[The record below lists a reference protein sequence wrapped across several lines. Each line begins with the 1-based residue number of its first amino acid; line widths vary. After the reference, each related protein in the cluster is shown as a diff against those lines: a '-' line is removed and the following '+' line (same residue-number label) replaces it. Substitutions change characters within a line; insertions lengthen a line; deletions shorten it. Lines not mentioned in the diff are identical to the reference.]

1 MFSTIAGIFIKLGYL
16 RYSLVFIIALSIL
29 IINLCTSLLLICLT
43 CRSGSLIRECHD
55 TENKHNKAKKRDAQ
69 YKSGLQ
75 SSSPSTSIWIS
86 TKYKMVDS
94 TIAQHKDR

>member
-1 MFSTIAGIFIKLGYL
+1 MFNTIAGIFIKLGYL
-16 RYSLVFIIALSIL
+16 RYSLVFIALSIL

-43 CRSGSLIRECHD
+43 CRSGSLIRKCHE

-75 SSSPSTSIWIS
+75 FSSPSTSISILDR
-86 TKYKMVDS
+86 MVDS
-94 TIAQHKDR
+94 TIAQNKDR